1 MVDSHMPFMR
11 YGLLLLLTACAPEVA
26 PVPDVALG
34 HPRTVALEA
43 TLRAPWAPRTSGSSA
58 LSSADNVDSSA
69 ALGRDPHE
77 PLGPLAVFADRAADR
92 GAIAVLDQV
101 QSRIVRYDA
110 DGVQIGAVPIPSP
123 ATFDAVATAD
133 GYGLL
138 VWTPG
143 ADAHWSV
150 QAINASGALQQTTR
164 VAADPPTAVLIDTTG
179 GATGSATGDAT
190 ERLLVEDS
198 HEQTVDVGTGQRFP
212 GRPSGN
218 GWYVQ
223 AHKDD
228 LHHVTITWSNADS
241 SDIRAVRLVSDRPVV
256 NLVAL
261 EPHGDTVLVGLFLME
276 NTNDKAKANPEI
288 RVLTVDRRGSLSDE
302 FSLPAGEGLD
312 PNRPIAGLPD
322 GSVLQLRPDATGV
335 NLSRVRR

>member
-1 MVDSHMPFMR
+1 MVDSTMPFMR
-11 YGLLLLLTACAPEVA
+11 FGLLPLLLTACAPHVA

-34 HPRTVALEA
+34 HPRPVAPEA
-43 TLRAPWAPRTSGSSA
+43 TLRAAWAPRTSGSSA
-58 LSSADNVDSSA
+58 LSSADNVGGSA
-69 ALGRDPHE
+69 AFGRDPHE

-123 ATFDAVATAD
+123 ATFDAVATAE

-150 QAINASGALQQTTR
+150 QAIDASGALQKTTR
-164 VAADPPTAVLIDTTG
+164 VAADPPTAVLIDTT
-179 GATGSATGDAT
+179 

-198 HEQTVDVGTGQRFP
+198 HEQTVDVETGQRFP

-228 LHHVTITWSNADS
+228 LHHVTLTWSNADS

-261 EPHGDTVLVGLFLME
+261 EPHDDTVLVGLFLME
-276 NTNDKAKANPEI
+276 NTNDKANANPEI
-288 RVLTVDRRGSLSDE
+288 RVLTVDRRGALSDE
-302 FSLPAGEGLD
+302 FTLPAGEGLD
-312 PNRPIAGLPD
+312 PNRAIAGLAD
-322 GSVLQLRPDATGV
+322 GSVLQLRPDPTGV
-335 NLSRVRR
+335 SLSRVRR

>member
-1 MVDSHMPFMR
+1 MPFLR
-11 YGLLLLLTACAPEVA
+11 LWLLPLLLTGCAPQVA
-26 PVPDVALG
+26 LVPDVALG
-34 HPRTVALEA
+34 HPRQVELEV
-43 TLRAPWAPRTSGSSA
+43 TLRASWAPRSSSVSA
-58 LSSADNVDSSA
+58 RSSADNVDGSA
-69 ALGRDPHE
+69 AFGRDPHE

-92 GAIAVLDQV
+92 GAMAVLDQV
-101 QSRIVRYDA
+101 QSRIVRCDEA
-110 DGVQIGAVPIPSP
+110 GVQIGTVPIPSP
-123 ATFDAVATAD
+123 ATFDAVATAE

-150 QAINASGALQQTTR
+150 QAIDASGALLNESR

-179 GATGSATGDAT
+179 SATGDST

-198 HEQTVDVGTGQRFP
+198 HEQTVDVLTGQRFP

-223 AHKDD
+223 ARKDN
-228 LHHVTITWSNADS
+228 LQHVTITWSNADS
-241 SDIRAVRLVSDRPVV
+241 SDIRTVRLVSDRPVV

-288 RVLTVDRRGSLSDE
+288 RVLTVDRRGALSDE

-312 PNRPIAGLPD
+312 PNRAIAGLPD
-322 GSVLQLRPDATGV
+322 GSVLQLRLDSTGV
-335 NLSRVRR
+335 SLSRVRR

>member
-1 MVDSHMPFMR
+1 MVAFTMHFMR
-11 YGLLLLLTACAPEVA
+11 LWPLLLLTGCAPQMA
-26 PVPDVALG
+26 LVPDVVLG
-34 HPRTVALEA
+34 HPRQVALEA
-43 TLRAPWAPRTSGSSA
+43 TLRASWAPRANTSSA
-58 LSSADNVDSSA
+58 LGSADNVDSSA
-69 ALGRDPHE
+69 AFGRNPHE

-101 QSRIVRYDA
+101 QSRIVRYDEA
-110 DGVQIGAVPIPSP
+110 GVQIGTVTIPSP
-123 ATFDAVATAD
+123 ATFDAVATAE

-150 QAINASGALQQTTR
+150 QAIDAQGALLNASR
-164 VAADPPTAVLIDTTG
+164 VAADPPTAVLIDATG
-179 GATGSATGDAT
+179 GATGGAT

-198 HEQTVDVGTGQRFP
+198 HEQTVDVLTGQRFP

-223 AHKDD
+223 ARKDD
-228 LHHVTITWSNADS
+228 LQHVTITWSNADS
-241 SDIRAVRLVSDRPVV
+241 SDIRTVRLVSDRPVV

-261 EPHGDTVLVGLFLME
+261 EPHDDTVLVGLFLME
-276 NTNDKAKANPEI
+276 NTNDKTKANPEI
-288 RVLTVDRRGSLSDE
+288 RVLTVDRHGALSDE

-322 GSVLQLRPDATGV
+322 GSVLQLRPDSTGV